1 MDAFY
6 LTITII
12 CIVFLILILVFF
24 GMMMR
29 THNKGAPFP
38 PNSNK
43 CPDYWNVNL
52 DGTCTAKVKSDNT
65 YLNTGLLTMP
75 LPTLSAPYATNNN
88 TFDPSDVKWS
98 TSGKST
104 LCAQRDWS
112 LQQGV
117 EWQGISNYNGC

>member
-1 MDAFY
+1 MQS
-6 LTITII
+6 
-12 CIVFLILILVFF
+12 CIRPIVNKLKSILWSGLFF
-24 GMMMR
+24 EIK
-29 THNKGAPFP
+29 TLFP